1 MAKTHF
7 LIISIILSNE
17 KFYENYHYFCVSNKN
32 DVYFIL

>member
-17 KFYENYHYFCVSNKN
+17 KFYENYHYFGVSNKN